1 MLGNLKIASSIPR
14 QELVLFSLRSL
25 EDMECNTPI
34 LSLYCITLH
43 YIYSTLHCITIDYIV
58 KPNEEFLLKFQLQ
71 EEPGIAGPLS
81 EAG

>member
-1 MLGNLKIASSIPR
+1 MQHSN
-14 QELVLFSLRSL
+14 SLI
-25 EDMECNTPI
+25 I
-34 LSLYCITLH
+34 LHYITLH